1 MFMLQENLNKE
12 VAVRPMPDLPAA
24 GQVIARQ
31 AIGHLDSRTGLVLLD
46 RVVSR
51 SAYGAEKFGEAWR
64 ERDNCKE
71 LCEET
76 SDAVVYGAQETAR
89 VELGLTPLA
98 PHSEPA
104 AIAQDYLEHA
114 VRYAA
119 LADHFS
125 QMAAAVINDTE
136 PGDPR

>member
-1 MFMLQENLNKE
+1 MFMLQETINQE

-31 AIGHLDSRTGLVLLD
+31 AIGHLDPQTGLVLLD

-51 SAYGAEKFGEAWR
+51 SAYGAEKFGDAWR
-64 ERDNCKE
+64 GRDNCRE
-71 LCEET
+71 FCEET

-89 VELGLTPLA
+89 VELGLTALIPGSDTAATARDLLA
-98 PHSEPA
+98 
-104 AIAQDYLEHA
+104 QA

-125 QMAAAVINDTE
+125 QMAAGVINGTE
-136 PGDPR
+136 PGGNQ

>member
-1 MFMLQENLNKE
+1 MFMLQENINHE
-12 VAVRPMPDLPAA
+12 VAVRPMPDLPSA

-31 AIGHLDSRTGLVLLD
+31 AIGHLDPQTGLVLLD

-64 ERDNCKE
+64 GRDNCQE

-89 VELGLTPLA
+89 VELGLTPLS
-98 PHSEPA
+98 PGSEPA
-104 AIAQDYLEHA
+104 ATARELLAQA
-114 VRYAA
+114 VRHAA

-125 QMAAAVINDTE
+125 QMAGALINGTT
-136 PGDPR
+136 PGGNQ

>member
-1 MFMLQENLNKE
+1 MFMLTEEINKE
-12 VAVRPMPDLPAA
+12 VALRDMPDLPPA

-31 AIGHLDSRTGLVLLD
+31 AIGHLDPKTGLVLLD

-64 ERDNCKE
+64 ERDNCQE

-89 VELGLTPLA
+89 VALGLTGLA
-98 PHSEPA
+98 PGSDEA
-104 AIAQDYLEHA
+104 AIANDYLGHA

-125 QMAAAVINDTE
+125 QMASAVINNTQ
-136 PGDPR
+136 PGGQR